1 DTRHERVI
9 LQHDNAP
16 CHRTSIVQD
25 TIKTLKW
32 DLPPHPPY
40 SPDLASS
47 DYHFIPIIRSMAH
60 GLAGQHLANFEKVQ
74 NWLDEWFRSKD
85 ASFYRRGI
93 HVLPERWQKYA
104 ASEG

>member
-1 DTRHERVI
+1 
-9 LQHDNAP
+9 DNAP

-32 DLPPHPPY
+32 DLVPHPPY
-40 SPDLASS
+40 SVPDLAPSY
-47 DYHFIPIIRSMAH
+47 YHLLRSMAH
-60 GLAGQHLANFEKVQ
+60 GLAGQHLANFEEVQ

-93 HVLPERWQKYA
+93 HGLPGRWQKCV
-104 ASEG
+104 ASERREFE